1 MQHALFDEIA
11 RFKKWAGLHSEA
23 SVAEDD
29 RGGEWEC
36 DYTNWSAIWTSFSD
50 FISNTYPDAWSDKQ
64 IEALLYI
71 IARDNDTESLAGIAA
86 TNPKALVLLAT
97 RAVTNAPPNAK
108 WQLAVQLETLADKQL
123 AEKLLK
129 KFVQDK
135 EEYVSRRALMC
146 LAAIHS
152 TQTEHYC
159 KIAWEKDIGSMQK
172 YQRIAVL
179 HSLFKIKSPLL
190 NHYLTLARADGRE
203 NLLNNVQMITGQM
216 ESN

>member
-11 RFKKWAGLHSEA
+11 RFKKWAGQYPQA

-29 RGGEWEC
+29 RGREWEC
-36 DYTNWSAIWTSFSD
+36 DYTAWTAIWSSFSD
-50 FISNTYPDAWSDKQ
+50 FINNTDPGRWSKEQ

-86 TNPKALVLLAT
+86 TNPKTLISLAT
-97 RAVTNAPPNAK
+97 KAVTDGPPDAK
-108 WQLAVQLETLADKQL
+108 WQLAVQLETLPDKQL
-123 AEKLLK
+123 AEKLLEQ
-129 KFVQDK
+129 FVQDK

-159 KIAWEKDIGSMQK
+159 KLAWEKEIGPM
-172 YQRIAVL
+172 
-179 HSLFKIKSPLL
+179 
-190 NHYLTLARADGRE
+190 
-203 NLLNNVQMITGQM
+203 
-216 ESN
+216 